1 MVYHCTHNSVH
12 GDFLCV
18 GIEEQDDCFFVLFL
32 DIYIKEHSVTKIGQV
47 LARYKLIKKEFIIQ
61 VVSDDHNT
69 CSTFFGERF

>member
-1 MVYHCTHNSVH
+1 M
-12 GDFLCV
+12 
-18 GIEEQDDCFFVLFL
+18 
-32 DIYIKEHSVTKIGQV
+32 KEHSVTKIGQV